1 MIMNQE
7 IINATDRHVIP
18 LSMSEV
24 NRIASIHA
32 NNGFSMKATA
42 SQLGMNL
49 GQFYRFIY
57 EHGTLIMAICNK
69 KRLLGRFRPYG
80 PKKGDKL

>member
-1 MIMNQE
+1 MTMEQE
-7 IINATDRHVIP
+7 IINATEKRVIP
-18 LSMSEV
+18 LSISEV

-42 SQLGMNL
+42 SQLGMHV
-49 GQFYRFIY
+49 GQFYRLIY
-57 EHGTLIMAICNK
+57 EHGILMTAICNK

-80 PKKGDKL
+80 PKKGDKE